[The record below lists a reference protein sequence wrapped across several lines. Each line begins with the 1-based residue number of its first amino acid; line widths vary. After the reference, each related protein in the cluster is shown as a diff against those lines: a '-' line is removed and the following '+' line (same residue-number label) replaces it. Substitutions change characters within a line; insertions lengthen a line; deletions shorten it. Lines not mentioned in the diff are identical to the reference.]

1 MTRIE
6 KPALT
11 SDAPIMLDAAF
22 VAEQALMGLSLF
34 VAPLVGVVAAMSVT
48 TKAATLA
55 QRRSAAA
62 AIRAAAR
69 QAYRRAAR
77 ARSPQD

>member
-1 MTRIE
+1 MTRTE

-11 SDAPIMLDAAF
+11 SDAPVILDAAF

-34 VAPLVGVVAAMSVT
+34 VAPLVGVVAAMSAT
-48 TKAATLA
+48 TKAATLD
-55 QRRSAAA
+55 QRRGAAA
-62 AIRAAAR
+62 AVRAAAR

-77 ARSPQD
+77 AQSSQD